1 MPQLQPLEK
10 VYKFKKVQ
18 KLKESRKVHKLQVV
32 QQITQVT
39 VVNSIYIVI
48 EYVNVNSFFFIDIFL
63 KPRKIINESFIKFY
77 LYSPIKILD

>member
-1 MPQLQPLEK
+1 VTYFNFMVCVAQTTVRMPQLQPLEK

-48 EYVNVNSFFFIDIFL
+48 EYVNVNSFFYRHFS
-63 KPRKIINESFIKFY
+63 KTS
-77 LYSPIKILD
+77 

>member
-10 VYKFKKVQ
+10 VYKFKKMQ

-48 EYVNVNSFFFIDIFL
+48 ENVNVFFFIDIFL
-63 KPRKIINESFIKFY
+63 KPRKIINESFIKCC